1 MKTIEQLS
9 VDTIR
14 ILAAEAIQKAN
25 SGHPGM
31 AIGSAP
37 IAYAIWKNMKHN
49 PANTKWL
56 GRDRFVLSAGHASML
71 EYAMLHLY
79 GYGISMDDIKQF
91 RQWGSKTPGHPE
103 YKHTAGVEATT
114 GPLGQ
119 GIAMAVGMAIAETH
133 MAAKYNVDGFNV
145 FDNRTYVLCGDG
157 CLMEGVAYEAISLA
171 GTLKLNKLTL
181 IYDRNQITIEGSTE
195 LAFNEN
201 IAARFAACGWQVI
214 SVPDGNNIDAI
225 SKALAVT
232 KLSDKPTAI
241 IVETKIGYGT
251 PKEGKSSVHGS
262 PLGDEN
268 IAVTKANYGW
278 EYEAPFTVPEE
289 VYAHF
294 RTLAEN
300 CASKNA
306 EYDEMMNAYKQ
317 VQPELYAQLMSDL
330 DGKIPEAIANDPELI
345 NFSGSVSTRSA
356 SSKLLNV
363 LAKHIPGLIGGS
375 ADLAPSNLTR
385 LADFEDYSV
394 ENRAGRNI
402 HFGVREFAM
411 AAISNGMALY
421 GGLRAFCS
429 TFLVFVDY
437 LKPAL
442 RLSALMGL
450 PVMYI
455 MTHDSIGVGE
465 DGPTH
470 QPIEQLAMLRSIPNA
485 QVFRPADGKETAA
498 AYLSALNAQCPTVL
512 ALSRQNLPTYEA
524 TGMDAMKGGYIIR
537 KPKGTPDC
545 ILMATGSELELA
557 IKAADVLAVRGY
569 TAQVVSM
576 PCIELFDK
584 QTAEYKESV
593 LPSVVRARVAVEALS
608 GYGWHKYTGLDGA
621 VVSIDRFGASAPA
634 KTVFEKLGMTVDCVV
649 DAALGVIKK

>member
-1 MKTIEQLS
+1 
-9 VDTIR
+9 
-14 ILAAEAIQKAN
+14 
-25 SGHPGM
+25 
-31 AIGSAP
+31 
-37 IAYAIWKNMKHN
+37 
-49 PANTKWL
+49 
-56 GRDRFVLSAGHASML
+56 
-71 EYAMLHLY
+71 
-79 GYGISMDDIKQF
+79 
-91 RQWGSKTPGHPE
+91 
-103 YKHTAGVEATT
+103 
-114 GPLGQ
+114 
-119 GIAMAVGMAIAETH
+119 
-133 MAAKYNVDGFNV
+133 
-145 FDNRTYVLCGDG
+145 
-157 CLMEGVAYEAISLA
+157 
-171 GTLKLNKLTL
+171 
-181 IYDRNQITIEGSTE
+181 
-195 LAFNEN
+195 
-201 IAARFAACGWQVI
+201 
-214 SVPDGNNIDAI
+214 
-225 SKALAVT
+225 
-232 KLSDKPTAI
+232 
-241 IVETKIGYGT
+241 
-251 PKEGKSSVHGS
+251 
-262 PLGDEN
+262 
-268 IAVTKANYGW
+268 
-278 EYEAPFTVPEE
+278 
-289 VYAHF
+289 
-294 RTLAEN
+294 
-300 CASKNA
+300 
-306 EYDEMMNAYKQ
+306 
-317 VQPELYAQLMSDL
+317 
-330 DGKIPEAIANDPELI
+330 
-345 NFSGSVSTRSA
+345 
-356 SSKLLNV
+356 
-363 LAKHIPGLIGGS
+363 
-375 ADLAPSNLTR
+375 
-385 LADFEDYSV
+385 
-394 ENRAGRNI
+394 
-402 HFGVREFAM
+402 M
-411 AAISNGMALY
+411 AAISNGIALY